1 MAPALWLGRGHPSNR
16 WISVD
21 RYDLMRDCK
30 ICVDNL
36 FVFTL
41 ARNPNRQN
49 ATIVTHTCH
58 CAHGQERHP
67 RNLVNARRRRFYRS
81 RTVPPKITERLPRA
95 APLVPNN
102 GALRPFAQ
110 HLTCA
115 DSEQTAP
122 PAILLIFQYVEVIC
136 AQARHRSSPPLKLP

>member
-41 ARNPNRQN
+41 ARNPNRQKRTRVIARTMGEDFAVAESRFSGPEQWCSETFFR
-49 ATIVTHTCH
+49 ATSYLC
-58 CAHGQERHP
+58 
-67 RNLVNARRRRFYRS
+67 
-81 RTVPPKITERLPRA
+81 RLGT
-95 APLVPNN
+95 N
-102 GALRPFAQ
+102 GLQLF
-110 HLTCA
+110 C
-115 DSEQTAP
+115 
-122 PAILLIFQYVEVIC
+122 
-136 AQARHRSSPPLKLP
+136 

>member
-49 ATIVTHTCH
+49 AAIVTYMCH
-58 CAHGQERHP
+58 YAHGQERATLEIWSM
-67 RNLVNARRRRFYRS
+67 LVGEDF
-81 RTVPPKITERLPRA
+81 
-95 APLVPNN
+95 
-102 GALRPFAQ
+102 
-110 HLTCA
+110 
-115 DSEQTAP
+115 TAP
-122 PAILLIFQYVEVIC
+122 EQYHQRLQYHLRLLNDCRELLLWFRTT
-136 AQARHRSSPPLKLP
+136 AL

>member
-41 ARNPNRQN
+41 ARNPNRQKRTRVI
-49 ATIVTHTCH
+49 ARTMGEDFAVPEQCH
-58 CAHGQERHP
+58 LRLNDCREP
-67 RNLVNARRRRFYRS
+67 LLWS
-81 RTVPPKITERLPRA
+81 RTS
-95 APLVPNN
+95 
-102 GALRPFAQ
+102 GALRLCSRNILP
-110 HLTCA
+110 L
-115 DSEQTAP
+115 QT
-122 PAILLIFQYVEVIC
+122 
-136 AQARHRSSPPLKLP
+136 RNKRSSSYFADIS